1 MRFSATEL
9 EAPRLAAK
17 TEKRATKNAKIQIL
31 LFSETVAANQNQKF
45 PFHFLSAPPTP
56 PAENLRKEG
65 KFLVLYRDRRE
76 RTRRA
81 ESERTIQV
89 QATTRSAR
97 GTLSA
102 ILEIG
107 ASLVK

>member
-1 MRFSATEL
+1 ML
-9 EAPRLAAK
+9 K
-17 TEKRATKNAKIQIL
+17 YKYL
-31 LFSETVAANQNQKF
+31 LFLESEAANQNQKF

-81 ESERTIQV
+81 LV
-89 QATTRSAR
+89 FNHLDFAR
-97 GTLSA
+97 NTFELCSTNTA
-102 ILEIG
+102 DEQREQE
-107 ASLVK
+107 AEW